1 MRCETNGKYFLTF
14 TPQESANLIL
24 LAWETLLDF
33 YRAQESANRFMC
45 TPGFSVCMYNTA
57 NRLVSRLSDRLLN
70 NLSLFCKSFGIL
82 SKSNQRLMTTLS
94 NQCKGNSHWQ
104 NRFSNP
110 PSCVTSSSSSS
121 RG

>member
-70 NLSLFCKSFGIL
+70 NLSLFCKIL
-82 SKSNQRLMTTLS
+82 WNLKQIKSEADDNFIKSVQGKFPLAKSL
-94 NQCKGNSHWQ
+94 Q
-104 NRFSNP
+104 
-110 PSCVTSSSSSS
+110 
-121 RG
+121 